1 MSRPDRPSIGAWIS
15 NWSTYDASAGTKLRL
30 AARNQFL
37 RVVKR
42 SNCCG
47 NHGQPGC

>member
-1 MSRPDRPSIGAWIS
+1 MTGRPRPSARALIS
-15 NWSTYDASAGTKLRL
+15 NWRDYDAPRTTKLRL
-30 AARNQFL
+30 ALRNNWTKL
-37 RVVKR
+37 RTR